1 MFFFSVCGKLI
12 HFKLF
17 PMAEK
22 LIRTAAA
29 FLKIILDIGGSTAN
43 KILSRLNVLEVI
55 KLL

>member
-12 HFKLF
+12 QFKLF